1 MFIAG
6 YIPSQLLSNIFP
18 CQVCQLGFCIETWAG
33 DVWLVFAQNWL
44 KKRTNISSVLILD
57 FGDLYSPGLPCCWTF
72 PPPKFPKAEFE
83 FPDPPTLF
91 ELNRLENELE
101 FAPEAPAL
109 FEPNPFE
116 KELELEPPFELELT
130 PFEPELPALLE
141 LNPFEP
147 ELPALFKLN
156 PLENEFE
163 LPISALFE
171 LNPFEPELPELLELN
186 PLENEFE
193 PDPPA
198 IFELNPFE
206 DDPSTLF
213 ELN

>member
-1 MFIAG
+1 MG
-6 YIPSQLLSNIFP
+6 LGRLVVLLP
-18 CQVCQLGFCIETWAG
+18 ELA
-33 DVWLVFAQNWL
+33 
-44 KKRTNISSVLILD
+44 KKRRNNSSVLKLD
-57 FGDLYSPGLPCCWTF
+57 IGDLYSPGLPCCWTF

-109 FEPNPFE
+109 FEPNPLE
-116 KELELEPPFELELT
+116 KELEREPPFELELT
-130 PFEPELPALLE
+130 PFGPELPVLLE
-141 LNPFEP
+141 LNPFET
-147 ELPALFKLN
+147 
-156 PLENEFE
+156 
-163 LPISALFE
+163 
-171 LNPFEPELPELLELN
+171 ELPELLELN

-206 DDPSTLF
+206 DDPSTVF